1 MLKPY
6 LNDQVLFQ
14 RTTNGASTAG
24 SISSTM
30 VIESIRHDFQADPGY
45 WHTSFTLD
53 PFPKRGQNLPTPT
66 FFMLFDDST
75 YGKFDTTNEYL

>member
-1 MLKPY
+1 
-6 LNDQVLFQ
+6 LNDQVQFK
-14 RTTNGASTAG
+14 RTPNGASAAG
-24 SISSTM
+24 SINSTV

-53 PFPKRGQNLPTPT
+53 PFPKRGQNSSPQT
-66 FFMLFDDST
+66 FFLLFDDAT